1 MSLFYQSESSL
12 RRWKLF
18 VDVGTDCSVLN
29 VPWMFHILHFDKC
42 PICIPI
48 FSSHPHILPR
58 AAATERPGA
67 TGAHLGPFSG
77 HVRSDLCSEKKKKLC
92 ILSKRSSFAK
102 ILIILNLCSWC
113 SWQLL
118 WKFMGSLSSDIKSLF
133 LIFSLQTKWE
143 LPLFEK
149 HYLSALSA
157 VWKIIW
163 MHGSMVGL
171 PKSMQ
176 ASDFKDSGREFMW
189 IQTTSTNY
197 RLGTVPP
204 GEKKWHLENQD
215 FALWI
220 CHS

>member
-1 MSLFYQSESSL
+1 MSYLY
-12 RRWKLF
+12 
-18 VDVGTDCSVLN
+18 
-29 VPWMFHILHFDKC
+29 PHFFK
-42 PICIPI
+42 P
-48 FSSHPHILPR
+48 S
-58 AAATERPGA
+58 
-67 TGAHLGPFSG
+67 AHLASG
-77 HVRSDLCSEKKKKLC
+77 SSDRTSWSDRSPSRSFQRPRQEWSLQRKKKKLC

>member
-1 MSLFYQSESSL
+1 MSHGCSIYYISINV
-12 RRWKLF
+12 LF
-18 VDVGTDCSVLN
+18 VSPFFQAIRTSCLGQQRPNVLERQEPISVLSADTSG
-29 VPWMFHILHFDKC
+29 V
-42 PICIPI
+42 I
-48 FSSHPHILPR
+48 F
-58 AAATERPGA
+58 AA
-67 TGAHLGPFSG
+67 
-77 HVRSDLCSEKKKKLC
+77 KKKLC

-118 WKFMGSLSSDIKSLF
+118 WKFMGSPSSDIKSLF
-133 LIFSLQTKWE
+133 LVFPNQVGTAAFWKA
-143 LPLFEK
+143 
-149 HYLSALSA
+149 LSALSA

-163 MHGSMVGL
+163 MHGSIVGL

-189 IQTTSTNY
+189 IQTSYVYKLQTGNCPS
-197 RLGTVPP
+197 RG
-204 GEKKWHLENQD
+204 KKWHLENQD

>member
-1 MSLFYQSESSL
+1 MSH
-12 RRWKLF
+12 
-18 VDVGTDCSVLN
+18 GCSIYYISIN
-29 VPWMFHILHFDKC
+29 VTYLYPHFFK
-42 PICIPI
+42 P
-48 FSSHPHILPR
+48 S
-58 AAATERPGA
+58 
-67 TGAHLGPFSG
+67 AHLASG
-77 HVRSDLCSEKKKKLC
+77 SSDRTSWSDRSPSRSFQRTRQEWSLQRKKKMC

-118 WKFMGSLSSDIKSLF
+118 WKFMGSPSSDIKSLF
-133 LIFSLQTKWE
+133 LVFPNQVGTAAFWKA
-143 LPLFEK
+143 
-149 HYLSALSA
+149 LSALSA

-163 MHGSMVGL
+163 MHGSIVGL

-189 IQTTSTNY
+189 IQTSYVYKLQTGNCPS
-197 RLGTVPP
+197 RG
-204 GEKKWHLENQD
+204 KKWHLENQD

>member
-1 MSLFYQSESSL
+1 MSLFCQSESSL

-18 VDVGTDCSVLN
+18 VDVGTDCWVLN

-77 HVRSDLCSEKKKKLC
+77 HVRSDLCSEKKKLC

-118 WKFMGSLSSDIKSLF
+118 WKFMGSPSSDIKSLF
-133 LIFSLQTKWE
+133 LVFPNQVGTAAFWKA
-143 LPLFEK
+143 
-149 HYLSALSA
+149 LSALSA

-163 MHGSMVGL
+163 MHGSIVGL

-189 IQTTSTNY
+189 IQTSYVYKLQTGNCPS
-197 RLGTVPP
+197 RG
-204 GEKKWHLENQD
+204 KKWHLENQD

>member
-1 MSLFYQSESSL
+1 MSYLY
-12 RRWKLF
+12 
-18 VDVGTDCSVLN
+18 
-29 VPWMFHILHFDKC
+29 PHFFK
-42 PICIPI
+42 P
-48 FSSHPHILPR
+48 S
-58 AAATERPGA
+58 
-67 TGAHLGPFSG
+67 AHLASG
-77 HVRSDLCSEKKKKLC
+77 SSDRTSWSDRSPSRSFQRTRQEWSLQRKKKLC

-118 WKFMGSLSSDIKSLF
+118 WKFMGSPSSDIKSLF
-133 LIFSLQTKWE
+133 LVFPNQVGTAAFWKA
-143 LPLFEK
+143 
-149 HYLSALSA
+149 LSALSA

-163 MHGSMVGL
+163 MHGSIVGL

-189 IQTTSTNY
+189 IQTSYVYKLQTGNCPS
-197 RLGTVPP
+197 RG
-204 GEKKWHLENQD
+204 KKWHLENQD